1 MVEALGPA
9 KFYGSI
15 LPRPRFYKAN
25 EERVDPPVSVID
37 PLMSWAEETHGSM
50 GGMNFTRHRLQ
61 GRIEGNIEKLR
72 TELEKVEKKTGKE
85 TPAKGS
91 TPFPDSPSPPPA
103 PYVLKRKRF
112 LIDES
117 EVKERVGRKLGD
129 EFDRVAEESRFK
141 SGGAVK
147 AVARRTRSRRNEDA
161 VAEVVNQ
168 VKAKGK
174 LKEGL
179 KDGEKVVSST
189 RTSPRLLK
197 RRSP

>member
-9 KFYGSI
+9 KFYGSS
-15 LPRPRFYKAN
+15 LPRPRFYKPN

-37 PLMSWAEETHGSM
+37 PLMSWAEEAHWSM
-50 GGMNFTRHRLQ
+50 GGVSFTRHRLQ

-85 TPAKGS
+85 TPEKGL

-129 EFDRVAEESRFK
+129 EFDRVAEESGLK
-141 SGGAVK
+141 CGGAVE
-147 AVARRTRSRRNEDA
+147 AVGRRTRSRRNEDA
-161 VAEVVNQ
+161 VAEVVIH
-168 VKAKGK
+168 VKSKSEK

-179 KDGEKVVSST
+179 KVGSGP

>member
-9 KFYGSI
+9 KFYGSN
-15 LPRPRFYKAN
+15 LPRPRFYKPN

-37 PLMSWAEETHGSM
+37 PLMSWAEEAHWSM
-50 GGMNFTRHRLQ
+50 GGVNFMRHRLQ

-72 TELEKVEKKTGKE
+72 SELEKVEKKTGKE
-85 TPAKGS
+85 TPAKCL
-91 TPFPDSPSPPPA
+91 TPFPGSPLPPPA

-117 EVKERVGRKLGD
+117 ELKERVGRKLGD
-129 EFDRVAEESRFK
+129 EFDRVAEKSELK
-141 SGGAVK
+141 SGGAVE
-147 AVARRTRSRRNEDA
+147 AVARRTRSRRSEDA
-161 VAEVVNQ
+161 AEVVNQ
-168 VKAKGK
+168 VKSKAEK

-179 KDGEKVVSST
+179 KDDEKVGSST
-189 RTSPRLLK
+189 RISPRLLK